1 MFIYFIK
8 KIPLHMWFSNQFIH
22 LVMFLVDKLFRNSL
36 LVPKQFLTLSIL
48 IFFFSINHIILYCEI
63 LEKSL
68 N

>member
-1 MFIYFIK
+1 
-8 KIPLHMWFSNQFIH
+8 MWFSNQFIH